1 MLCTGLLRLAIDP
14 RGGSGGRGGG
24 GAGQY
29 IYTINI
35 GNSKESNLTNASAN
49 TSTNTSANSWLA
61 HNFVTVNRCVGQ
73 SADGIGF
80 VSIPINMVIIIQL
93 LLSVVVLG
101 ISLVFFSDKSTVFY
115 GE

>member
-1 MLCTGLLRLAIDP
+1 M
-14 RGGSGGRGGG
+14 GGGGG

-35 GNSKESNLTNASAN
+35 GNSQESDLTNASA
-49 TSTNTSANSWLA
+49 NTSANSWLA

-101 ISLVFFSDKSTVFY
+101 ISLVF
-115 GE
+115 